1 MVREPL
7 TIHID
12 PNSELARALASA
24 DDEPLLVES
33 NGVHFRVIRA
43 TDDLWANYD
52 PEAVLV
58 ALRAVAGTM
67 SAEEGER
74 IKQLIYRGREEGTR
88 PLSRP

>member
-1 MVREPL
+1 MAKDVP
-7 TIHID
+7 TIHLD
-12 PNSELARALASA
+12 PDSELAFALAAA
-24 DDEPLLVES
+24 DDEPLLLES
-33 NGVHFRVIRA
+33 NGVRFRVIRA

-52 PEAVLV
+52 PEAVLM

-74 IKQLIYRGREEGTR
+74 IKQQIYRGREEGTR

>member
-1 MVREPL
+1 VANDLL
-7 TIHID
+7 TIHLD
-12 PNSELARALASA
+12 PDSELARALALA
-24 DDEPLLVES
+24 DDQTLLLES
-33 NGVHFRVIRA
+33 NGAHFRVLPV

-67 SAEEGER
+67 SVEEGER
-74 IKQLIYRGREEGTR
+74 IKELIYHGREAGTR